1 MAKAMTKALPR
12 DLQGASSIVIEAAA
26 PTPAKSAMTELGQA
40 GSQDALARLNAAMGE
55 IRAMAV
61 APLLKRSID
70 ALNRENFIAGGKWAL
85 KALDHDERNGVGW
98 YLLGIARERAG
109 DFVNSVQAY
118 EAALKLL
125 PDHAEVANDLGR
137 LAHRMGMHEQ
147 AEKLFRH
154 YVEHAPHEVQG
165 YNNLA
170 SAVKDRGRREE
181 AIDILKAAIA
191 EHPGSSM
198 LWNTIGTIMIENG
211 DLELAATFI
220 GEAVRLD
227 PKFNKGR
234 YNLSQVKLHLGQVEE
249 ALEDCI
255 EAMKRTATPDDR
267 EMMRLAKGSYQ
278 LALGRLAEG
287 WEDYEARLSP
297 HFQDVTHFA
306 IDRPMWKPGRSIAG
320 KQFLVVAE
328 QGLGD
333 EVLFSNLL
341 PDILE
346 ALGPEGK
353 LHLTVERRLVSLFQR
368 SFPTAEVTAH
378 VTNVW
383 ATRPLRRVPHVD
395 LEAIDLWA
403 PMASLL
409 RQYRTSLDQFPTN
422 TTGYMTA
429 DPERVAH
436 WRKLLQEAP
445 AGPKV
450 GLLWKSAVSAGNR
463 HRYFSPFEQWAPVLA
478 TPGVTFVN
486 LQYGDCA
493 PEIEQAKRDY
503 GVDIWSPPGIDLKM
517 DLDDVTALACALDL
531 VIGFSN
537 ATFNLGA
544 AAGAPSWLISA
555 PGAWPRL
562 GLTDRY
568 AWYPQTRVFV
578 PEAYQEWEPVFQAIA
593 DDLAAFAKAAER

>member
-1 MAKAMTKALPR
+1 MAAKALPKALR
-12 DLQGASSIVIEAAA
+12 NEASAGVLQVAAT
-26 PTPAKSAMTELGQA
+26 PTPPRDAMVEMGES
-40 GSQDALARLNAAMGE
+40 GGKDALARLNEAMTE
-55 IRAMAV
+55 IRALAV
-61 APLLKRSID
+61 APLLKKSID
-70 ALNRENFIAGGKWAL
+70 ALNRENFVAGGKWAL

-98 YLLGIARERAG
+98 YLLAIARERAG
-109 DFVNSVQAY
+109 DFPNSVRAY

-125 PDHAEVANDLGR
+125 PEQAEVANDLGR
-137 LAHRMGMHEQ
+137 LAYRMGMFEQ
-147 AEKLFRH
+147 AEKLFTH
-154 YVEHAPHEVQG
+154 FVNHAPHDPQG

-170 SAVKDRGRREE
+170 SAVKDQGRRAE

-198 LWNTIGTIMIENG
+198 LWNTIGTAMMEDG
-211 DLELAATFI
+211 DLELAGTFI

-227 PKFNKGR
+227 EKFHKGR
-234 YNLSQVKLHLGQVEE
+234 YNLSQIKLHLGDVAG
-249 ALEDCI
+249 ALADCN
-255 EAMKRTATPDDR
+255 AALVKTATADDR
-267 EMMRLAKGSYQ
+267 EMMKLARAAYQ
-278 LALGRLAEG
+278 LALGRLSEG
-287 WEDYEARLSP
+287 WDDYEARLSP
-297 HFQDVTHFA
+297 QFADVTHYA
-306 IDRPMWKPGRSIAG
+306 IDRPRWKPGQKIAG
-320 KQFLVVAE
+320 KRFLVVAE

-333 EVLFSNLL
+333 EVLFANVV

-346 ALGPEGK
+346 ALGPDGE
-353 LHLTVERRLVSLFQR
+353 LHLAVERRLVSLFER
-368 SFPTAEVTAH
+368 SFPTAKVTAH

-383 ATRPLRRVPHVD
+383 ATRPLRRVPSVD
-395 LEAIDLWA
+395 LDAIELWT

-409 RQYRTSLDQFPTN
+409 RQYRPSLEHFPTD
-422 TTGYMTA
+422 TKGYMTA

-436 WRKLLQEAP
+436 WRTLLESTP

-450 GLLWKSAVSAGNR
+450 GLLWKSAVAANHR
-463 HRYFSPFEQWAPVLA
+463 HRYFSPFERWAPVLA

-486 LQYGDCA
+486 LQYGDCSA
-493 PEIEQAKRDY
+493 EIEQAKRDY
-503 GVDIWSPPGIDLKM
+503 GVEIWSPPSIDLKM

-578 PEAYQEWEPVFQAIA
+578 PEKYQVWEPVFETIA
-593 DDLAAFAKAAER
+593 RELAAFAKTAER

>member
-1 MAKAMTKALPR
+1 MAARPLSKALR
-12 DLQGASSIVIEAAA
+12 NETSAAVLQEASA
-26 PTPAKSAMTELGQA
+26 PTPAREAMAEMGEA
-40 GSQDALARLNAAMGE
+40 GSQDALARLNEAMKE
-55 IRAMAV
+55 LKQLAV
-61 APLLKRSID
+61 APLIRKSVD
-70 ALNRENFIAGGKWAL
+70 ALNRHNFIQGGKWAL
-85 KALDHDERNGVGW
+85 KALDQDERNGVAW

-109 DFVNSVQAY
+109 DFANSVRAY
-118 EAALKLL
+118 EAALQLL
-125 PDHAEVANDLGR
+125 PDHAEVSNDLGR
-137 LAHRMGMHEQ
+137 LAYRMGMFEQ
-147 AEKLFRH
+147 AEKLFTH
-154 YVEHAPHEVQG
+154 YVNHAPHEPQG

-170 SAVKDRGRREE
+170 SAVKDQGRRDE

-191 EHPGSSM
+191 QHPGSAI
-198 LWNTIGTIMIENG
+198 LWNTIGTVMIESG
-211 DLELAATFI
+211 DMEMAGTFMT
-220 GEAVRLD
+220 EAVRLD
-227 PKFNKGR
+227 PKFHKSR
-234 YNLSQVKLHLGQVEE
+234 YNLSQVKMHLGDLEG
-249 ALEDCI
+249 ALVDCN
-255 EAMKRTATPDDR
+255 TALAKLNAADDR
-267 EMMRLAKGSYQ
+267 EMMRLARASYQ

-287 WEDYEARLSP
+287 WDDYEARLSP
-297 HFQDVTHFA
+297 HFADVTNFA
-306 IDRPMWKPGRSIAG
+306 IDRPLWKPGANIAG

-333 EVLFSNLL
+333 EVLFANVL

-353 LHLTVERRLVSLFQR
+353 LHLVVERRLVSLFQR

-383 ATRPLRRVPHVD
+383 QTRPLRRVPQVD
-395 LEAIDLWA
+395 QKGIDLWA
-403 PMASLL
+403 PIASLM
-409 RQYRTSLDQFPTN
+409 RQYRPSLEHFPTGAD
-422 TTGYMTA
+422 GYMTA

-436 WRKLLQEAP
+436 WRKLLAAAP

-450 GLLWKSAVSAGNR
+450 GLLWKSAVASNHR
-463 HRYFSPFEQWAPVLA
+463 HRYFSPFDRWAPILA

-486 LQYGDCA
+486 LQYGDCSV
-493 PEIEQAKRDY
+493 EIEQAERDF
-503 GVDIWSPPGIDLKM
+503 GVKIWSPPDIDLKM

-537 ATFNLGA
+537 ATFNLAA

-578 PEAYQEWEPVFQAIA
+578 PDAYQAWDPVFDQIA
-593 DDLAAFAKAAER
+593 KDLAAYAAKA